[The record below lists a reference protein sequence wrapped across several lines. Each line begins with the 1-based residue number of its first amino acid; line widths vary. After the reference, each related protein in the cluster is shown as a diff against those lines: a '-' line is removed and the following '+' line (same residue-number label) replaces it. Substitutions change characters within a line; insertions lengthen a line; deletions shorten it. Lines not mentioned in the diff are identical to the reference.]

1 MPTPDAGRTV
11 LIYRILVGVLVAA
24 LIFVVFFPRRET
36 ETQPELE
43 VIDIGAYVD
52 AAVREHPD
60 WPDIVSSAYY
70 RTSGASVHVHVMGPR
85 QICPLH
91 LHETTDEATV
101 VVSGTADVS
110 FAFGRDG
117 VRTSDRGR
125 FAEGSVIYSPKYC
138 GHEWSNGGDAPLA
151 NLVFTAPRF
160 TGNRYVRSDEAM
172 LLRGAAPTIV
182 LPEDSATVPIAG
194 GTMRV
199 LSLDAPEP
207 LAAVG
212 AATIVY
218 VTGGTGS
225 LEAQRTVALAPRRLV
240 VQRARHETTLRPTAG
255 ERLRVVVFQ
264 PPAGE
269 DI

>member
-1 MPTPDAGRTV
+1 MPTPDGARTV
-11 LIYRILVGVLVAA
+11 LIYRVLVAVLVAA
-24 LIFVVFFPRRET
+24 LIVVVFFPRR

-60 WPDIVSSAYY
+60 WPDIVSNAYY
-70 RTSGASVHVHVMGPR
+70 RTSSATVHVHVMGPR

-91 LHETTDEATV
+91 LHETGDEATV

-117 VRTSDRGR
+117 VRTGDRGR
-125 FAEGSVIYSPKYC
+125 FAEGTVIYSPKYC

-160 TGNRYVRSDEAM
+160 AGNRYVRPDEAM
-172 LLRGAAPTIV
+172 LLEGGAPTIV
-182 LPEDSATVPIAG
+182 RPDDSATVPLAG
-194 GTMRV
+194 GRMRV

-207 LAAVG
+207 IAAAD

-218 VTGGTGS
+218 VTAGTGS
-225 LEAQRTVALAPRRLV
+225 LEAKRTVALAPRLLV
-240 VQRARHETTLRPTAG
+240 VQRARLQATLRPTAG

-264 PPAGE
+264 PPPGE